1 MATLSPRSVFIT
13 GSSSGI
19 GLELVRQLVN
29 LSHRPQ
35 HLLASCRDPSS
46 DEARQLQDIAA
57 AHPEVVVVKL
67 DITSDQDIKEA
78 VVTAEQVLGEE
89 GLNLL
94 INNAAILSKVSGVRD
109 VTRDDLVGH
118 FDCNTAGPMMV
129 SKSLLPLLLKAA
141 NKSLSHLSCNRA
153 AIINVSSG
161 LSSMSFCIKNM
172 KHPWYSYIC
181 SKAALTMATNIMGRE
196 LCNDGILVAAV
207 NPGHVKTNM
216 GGSDAPICVED
227 CVSNL
232 LRTFASFNERSVGLL
247 HSNYGE
253 VIPW

>member
-1 MATLSPRSVFIT
+1 MATLNPRSVLIT
-13 GSSSGI
+13 GCSSGI
-19 GLELVRQLVN
+19 GLELVRQMVN
-29 LSHRPQ
+29 LPHRPQ

-78 VVTAEQVLGEE
+78 VGTAEQVLGED

-94 INNAAILSKVSGVRD
+94 INNAAILSKIAGVRD
-109 VTRDDLVGH
+109 MTRDDLVGH

-129 SKSLLPLLLKAA
+129 SKSLPLLLKAA
-141 NKSLSHLSCNRA
+141 NKRLSHLSCNRA
-153 AIINVSSG
+153 AIINVSTG
-161 LSSMSFCIKNM
+161 LSSVSFCVKNM
-172 KHPWYSYIC
+172 KHPWYGYIC

-196 LCNDGILVAAV
+196 LCNHGILVAAV

-247 HSNYGE
+247 HSNNGG